1 MGGYFDTVTKPRI
14 EKVIYSKD
22 WNGGK
27 PVSRAGSSHCFK
39 YMRLEQYEDTL
50 NNLTI
55 TPRQTAREGQF
66 AEGFLLGYML
76 DVETRDSLLNLKW
89 FINPFDVK
97 LNITRQNEAVEER
110 IDLPET
116 FNYLIGLNVTQ
127 MFWPKPGIM
136 VVEGTTRS
144 VKKTLVIWRDCN
156 RIDNKALNDFFTDS
170 AYSVRDKK
178 FDIIYINGD
187 NNLDNLRTD
196 EDSWKISLIE
206 QEFNRKMFQ

>member
-1 MGGYFDTVTKPRI
+1 
-14 EKVIYSKD
+14 
-22 WNGGK
+22 
-27 PVSRAGSSHCFK
+27 
-39 YMRLEQYEDTL
+39 
-50 NNLTI
+50 
-55 TPRQTAREGQF
+55 
-66 AEGFLLGYML
+66 
-76 DVETRDSLLNLKW
+76 
-89 FINPFDVK
+89 
-97 LNITRQNEAVEER
+97 
-110 IDLPET
+110 
-116 FNYLIGLNVTQ
+116 

-144 VKKTLVIWRDCN
+144 GKKTLVIWRDCN